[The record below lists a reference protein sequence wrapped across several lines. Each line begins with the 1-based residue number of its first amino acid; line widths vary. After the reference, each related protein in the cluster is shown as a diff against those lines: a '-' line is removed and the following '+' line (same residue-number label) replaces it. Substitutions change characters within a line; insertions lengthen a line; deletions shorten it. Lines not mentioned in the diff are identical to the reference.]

1 MTLIVINHLTRMAHP
16 RICVAGIDS
25 ETRTHVRPTTGPA
38 NPLSRELL
46 ADAGGPFEIGAVVE
60 LGETT
65 PVPSPPEIEDHS
77 LDPAAAEQ
85 VGRLKPEKYL
95 GLLDEVAQHS
105 IRYGFGPDLKH
116 QGRYKFATETGRGEC
131 SLLCVRMEE
140 FIALQI
146 SDWGTLQLRFNVAHE
161 RAYAPVTDLRFYEP
175 DQTTIRKSLV
185 RSVAARLRKRTRAWV
200 MFGLSRPWAP
210 PEEEVERHW
219 LQVNGICLEDDP
231 LGPPLPPPEPIRTQ
245 TAPRNCL

>member
-1 MTLIVINHLTRMAHP
+1 MAHP
-16 RICVAGIDS
+16 RICVAGIES
-25 ETRTHVRPTTGPA
+25 ETRGHLRPTSGPA

-46 ADAGGPFEIGAVVE
+46 ASAGGPFEVGAVVE

-65 PVPSPPEIEDHS
+65 PVPSPPEVEDQRF
-77 LDPAAAEQ
+77 DPAAAEQ

-95 GLLDEVAQHS
+95 GLLDSIAQRS
-105 IRYGFGPDLKH
+105 IRYCFGPDLKH
-116 QGRYKFATETGRGEC
+116 RGRYKFATEAGRGEC

-140 FIALQI
+140 FIALGI
-146 SDWGTLQLRFNVAHE
+146 SDWGSLQLRFNVAHE

-175 DQTTIRKSLV
+175 DQKTIREALV
-185 RSVAARLRKRTRAWV
+185 ADVAARLRKRTRAWV

-210 PEEEVERHW
+210 PEEEAERHW

-231 LGPPLPPPEPIRTQ
+231 LGPPLPPAAPIRTQ
-245 TAPRNCL
+245 TPPRNCL